1 MLQFRVESSDRGCG
15 RYTVDVQCTLFIII
29 IIIIIIMMMMMMITI
44 VSICRLYEPRP
55 RWKL

>member
-1 MLQFRVESSDRGCG
+1 MLQFRVESSDRGSG

-29 IIIIIIMMMMMMITI
+29 IIMMMMMITI
-44 VSICRLYEPRP
+44 ASICRLYEPRP

>member
-1 MLQFRVESSDRGCG
+1 MLQFRVESSDRGSG

-29 IIIIIIMMMMMMITI
+29 IIIMMMMMITI
-44 VSICRLYEPRP
+44 ASICRLYEPRP

>member
-1 MLQFRVESSDRGCG
+1 MLQFRVESSDRGSG

-29 IIIIIIMMMMMMITI
+29 IIIIMMMMMMITI
-44 VSICRLYEPRP
+44 ASICRLYEPRP